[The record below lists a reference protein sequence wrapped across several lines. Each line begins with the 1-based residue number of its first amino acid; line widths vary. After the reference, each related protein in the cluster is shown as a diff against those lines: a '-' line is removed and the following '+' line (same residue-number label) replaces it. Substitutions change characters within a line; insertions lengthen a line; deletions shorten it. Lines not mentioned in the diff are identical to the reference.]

1 MFSLLVHA
9 KDKAEAH
16 QMINDHS
23 RLSLSE
29 IYLDH
34 NAGEKN
40 ASGGHSPIVNES
52 RFLVTTQTEGRGVL
66 LARTKRLRQ
75 MCTR

>member
-1 MFSLLVHA
+1 MTMFSLLVHA

-16 QMINDHS
+16 QMINDHN

-34 NAGEKN
+34 NAGGKM
-40 ASGGHSPIVNES
+40 H
-52 RFLVTTQTEGRGVL
+52 LVVTAPL
-66 LARTKRLRQ
+66 
-75 MCTR
+75 

>member
-1 MFSLLVHA
+1 MTMFSLLVHA

-16 QMINDHS
+16 QMINDHN

-34 NAGEKN
+34 NAGGKN
-40 ASGGHSPIVNES
+40 AFGGHSPIINES
-52 RFLVTTQTEGRGVL
+52 QFPVTTQTEGQGGL
-66 LARTKRLRQ
+66 LVRNNV
-75 MCTR
+75 